1 MKKLR
6 AVLFLV
12 LYATTLSACR
22 GQEHYQANADRLAVL
37 LNWHAG
43 SVVAEIGAGEGQ
55 MTLVAAKDVGPTG
68 RVYTTELDEKK
79 LAHLKELAA
88 TNPDLT
94 ALQASQYTTNLPAEC
109 CDSIFLRRV
118 YHHFTQPEKLD
129 ASLLQALKPGGMLA
143 VIDFPPRTG
152 LPAVEGVPK
161 NRGGH
166 GIPQKILI
174 DELTAA
180 GFEVEGIPTDW
191 PDDDYCVVFRKP
203 AAK

>member
-22 GQEHYQANADRLAVL
+22 GQEHYQADADRLAVL

-68 RVYTTELDEKK
+68 HVYTTELDEKK

-88 TNPDLT
+88 TNPNLT
-94 ALQASQYTTNLPAEC
+94 ALLGSQDSTNLPAEC

-129 ASLLQALKPGGMLA
+129 SSLFQALKPGGKLA
-143 VIDFPPRTG
+143 VIDFPPRAG

-180 GFEVEGIPTDW
+180 GFEVVTIPTDW

>member
-22 GQEHYQANADRLAVL
+22 GQENYQADADRLAVL

-68 RVYTTELDEKK
+68 HVYTTELDEKK

-88 TNPDLT
+88 TYPNLT
-94 ALQASQYTTNLPAEC
+94 ALQGSQDSTNLPADC

-143 VIDFPPRTG
+143 VIDFAPRSS

-180 GFEVEGIPTDW
+180 GFEIMTIPTGW